1 MAHENE
7 NEDIDTDVETS
18 ENVEEPDQPDNELI
32 ETPDEP
38 EDNPAEDPAPA
49 AKTYDEKY
57 VHKLRDENAKYR
69 TRLRDDVKKAREEAA
84 QEARDAFARDLL
96 GGMGL
101 LEDENEVDPT
111 EAINLANARAEE
123 AAERLR
129 NYEIKDALRTAADK
143 HGGDMSLLYPHLLGT
158 DVLLELN
165 PDDDDF
171 ADQVSA
177 VVESALD
184 KHPKLKVATKSPAAP
199 VRSGGDLS
207 GGNNDP
213 KKGGDPESIEAI
225 RARRS
230 EARKKKYG
238 LL

>member
-1 MAHENE
+1 VAHEND
-7 NEDIDTDVETS
+7 NEDIETDVETTDA
-18 ENVEEPDQPDNELI
+18 EDVEQPDEAI
-32 ETPDEP
+32 DTPDEP
-38 EDNPAEDPAPA
+38 EDESAEDLAPA
-49 AKTYDEKY
+49 AKTYDENY
-57 VHKLRDENAKYR
+57 VKKLRDENAKYR
-69 TRLRDDVKKAREEAA
+69 TRLRDDVKKARDEAA

-111 EAINLANARAEE
+111 EAINLANSRAEE

-129 NYEIKDALRTAADK
+129 NYEIKDALRSAAEK

-158 DVLLELN
+158 DVLLDLN

-177 VVESALD
+177 VVESAIE

-213 KKGGDPESIEAI
+213 KKGGEPESIEAI